1 MLRKKVNEERE
12 KEKEKV
18 SRETIH
24 DDVKKDKRAGFPLFA
39 QIFFWFSHSP
49 ARLGFGF
56 GFGFGF
62 GLGIEYWI
70 WFWTFWVWY

>member
-1 MLRKKVNEERE
+1 LLRKKVNEERE
-12 KEKEKV
+12 KEKV

-24 DDVKKDKRAGFPLFA
+24 DDAKKDKRAGFPLFA

-56 GFGFGF
+56 G
-62 GLGIEYWI
+62 IEYWI
-70 WFWTFWVWY
+70 WFWNFWFWY